1 MSAAVAHR
9 VVKARE
15 FLLGLAASSVTMPPG
30 GFIDDQSMMPLALRG
45 KPNLS
50 LWLRS

>member
-15 FLLGLAASSVTMPPG
+15 FLLGLAASVMMHPG
-30 GFIDDQSMMPLALRG
+30 GFIDDQSMTPSALRG